1 VIVDASDQLKEEEDP
16 VIEVER
22 SLVVSVV
29 VPSLA
34 VQRVM
39 RPKPNKEKGSDLIV
53 EVEEEEEEGVC
64 WWNWR
69 VVGWGRGGTTRSSTR
84 REKKRNRN
92 RLPPQSWCP

>member
-1 VIVDASDQLKEEEDP
+1 MIVDASDQLKEEEDP

-22 SLVVSVV
+22 PSVVSVV

-53 EVEEEEEEGVC
+53 EEEEEEEG
-64 WWNWR
+64 R
-69 VVGWGRGGTTRSSTR
+69 GVVGIGA
-84 REKKRNRN
+84 
-92 RLPPQSWCP
+92 